1 MRFIAL
7 VAAPLLLAACAAQ
20 ETKPAPALAPA
31 AAPAPAAKK
40 APQCYSGD
48 AGKFFN
54 VGEKTTIAGV
64 AVECTAT
71 SDGKAGQWMGAKH

>member
-20 ETKPAPALAPA
+20 EPKPAPAPAA